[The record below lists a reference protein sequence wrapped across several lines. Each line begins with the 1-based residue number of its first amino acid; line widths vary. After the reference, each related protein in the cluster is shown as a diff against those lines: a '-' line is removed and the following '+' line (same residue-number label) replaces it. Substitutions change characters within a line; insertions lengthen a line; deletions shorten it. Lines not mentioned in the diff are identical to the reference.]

1 MNKLAYTII
10 ALFTLCITS
19 CSDEKNIFDSSSAN
33 RMNAMLQQC
42 KEILTGSENGWI
54 FEYYPE
60 DNNTEG
66 SVSTWSSLNR
76 EK

>member
-54 FEYYPE
+54 FE
-60 DNNTEG
+60 
-66 SVSTWSSLNR
+66 W
-76 EK
+76 